1 MTIHCIYILSRI
13 NFCLNQQSID
23 LEYKRIVSG
32 SVSHVRHDRMDMLSN
47 RNGVVSDTSEVSK

>member
-32 SVSHVRHDRMDMLSN
+32 SVSQVRHDRMDMLSN
-47 RNGVVSDTSEVSK
+47 RNDVVSNTSEVSK